1 MTVDNY
7 VLIACSNSSDTGKW
21 FEMEIGGKKDKRGKE
36 KGMPVRFVIKR
47 LILLILST
55 CNPTIGFGFL
65 SLFLVL
71 RSCQLT
77 MQWLTV
83 CSFQDTY
90 IFFVPGQNCKRELVW
105 KLTTGKI
112 AKAYFLLTR
121 FCLKTIYLCLQ
132 IISHIYHSGY

>member
-7 VLIACSNSSDTGKW
+7 VLIACSNSSDSGKW
-21 FEMEIGGKKDKRGKE
+21 FEMEIGGKKRQKRRKE
-36 KGMPVRFVIKR
+36 KGMPVRLVIKR

-65 SLFLVL
+65 SLFLIL
-71 RSCQLT
+71 SCQLN

-90 IFFVPGQNCKRELVW
+90 IFFVPGQNCKRELV
-105 KLTTGKI
+105 
-112 AKAYFLLTR
+112 
-121 FCLKTIYLCLQ
+121 
-132 IISHIYHSGY
+132 

>member
-7 VLIACSNSSDTGKW
+7 VLIACSNSSDSGKW
-21 FEMEIGGKKDKRGKE
+21 FEMEIEEKKRQKRGKE

-47 LILLILST
+47 LILFILST

-90 IFFVPGQNCKRELVW
+90 IFFVPGQNCKRELV
-105 KLTTGKI
+105 
-112 AKAYFLLTR
+112 
-121 FCLKTIYLCLQ
+121 
-132 IISHIYHSGY
+132 